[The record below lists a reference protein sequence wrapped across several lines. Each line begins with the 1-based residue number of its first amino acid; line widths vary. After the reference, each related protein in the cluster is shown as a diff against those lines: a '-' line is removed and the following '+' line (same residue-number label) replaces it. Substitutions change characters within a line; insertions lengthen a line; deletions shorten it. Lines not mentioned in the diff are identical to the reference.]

1 MKLEDLQKFCS
12 SDGTRYKLSTPFS
25 IEDYTYACDG
35 RIIIRVPAI
44 AEARRDNVPDGVAD
58 VIPPPAEDWR
68 DVEYPP
74 GWESFEA
81 IPLKCQCCN
90 GVGKIPECRKCD
102 GTGECDH
109 CGEECR
115 RCDGTGIDAD
125 SKDTPTRVCEDCDGT
140 GSHDSA
146 FLVSLNRGGV
156 TVNLKYLK
164 LIAALPGSKLMHRG
178 DEKTVLRFEFDGG
191 IGGVM
196 PTRDGGNDGVPAS
209 SQWSDSPMNVD
220 VDTRRAG
227 TPNQTGS

>member
-12 SDGTRYKLSTPFS
+12 GDRTRYQLSTPFS

-44 AEARRDNVPDGVAD
+44 AEARRDNVFERVAD
-58 VIPPPAEDWR
+58 VIPPPGDDWQQ
-68 DVEYPP
+68 VEYPP

-81 IPLKCQCCN
+81 HPTKCQSCN
-90 GVGKIPECRKCD
+90 GVGKLPKCRKCD

-115 RCDGTGIDAD
+115 RCDGTGLDAD
-125 SKDTPTRVCEDCDGT
+125 GNGDPEKHCEDCDGS
-140 GSHDSA
+140 GSYEPV

-164 LIAALPGSKLMHRG
+164 LIASLPGSKLLHRG
-178 DEKTVLRFEFDGG
+178 DEKTVLRFEFNGG
-191 IGGVM
+191 LGGVM
-196 PTRDGGNDGVPAS
+196 PSRDSGNDGVPAS
-209 SQWSDSPMNVD
+209 AQWSDYQINETSPSVGANEKPK
-220 VDTRRAG
+220 
-227 TPNQTGS
+227 TP

>member
-44 AEARRDNVPDGVAD
+44 AEARRDNVPEGVAN
-58 VIPPPAEDWR
+58 VMPPPGDDWR
-68 DVEYPP
+68 EVEYPP

-81 IPLKCQCCN
+81 PTKKCESCN

-109 CGEECR
+109 CGETCC
-115 RCDGTGIDAD
+115 RCDGTGLDAD
-125 SKDTPTRVCEDCDGT
+125 GNGEPKAHCEDCDGT
-140 GSHDSA
+140 GQHEPP

-164 LIAALPGSKLMHRG
+164 LIAALPGAKLKHRG
-178 DEKTVLRFEFDGG
+178 DEKAVLRFEFDGG

-196 PTRDGGNDGVPAS
+196 PSRDVGNDGVPAS
-209 SQWSDSPMNVD
+209 AQWSDSRMNAEVRHGAKD
-220 VDTRRAG
+220 ADLD
-227 TPNQTGS
+227 